1 MFLTVK
7 NDAYRDYCQSSQVRF
22 KTMNTTGYSSP
33 FTGNV
38 YLNLDIIN
46 RNHVSKKAVLGYIAH
61 ELAHQVSYRK
71 RSFFARWFFLWNINL
86 SWKKRRIVET
96 EADKIT
102 IERGYGKE
110 LLAERKTSLKRW
122 SKNKT
127 RLHQKTKVYLSPQEI
142 QRLLN

>member
-1 MFLTVK
+1 M
-7 NDAYRDYCQSSQVRF
+7 
-22 KTMNTTGYSSP
+22 
-33 FTGNV
+33 
-38 YLNLDIIN
+38 LNANKGRGLIDE
-46 RNHVSKKAVLGYIAH
+46 A
-61 ELAHQVSYRK
+61 EDT
-71 RSFFARWFFLWNINL
+71 ARL
-86 SWKKRRIVET
+86 ST